1 MSIYHC
7 SIKIIGRNGGR
18 SAVSAAAYR
27 AGETLCSNETGIIH
41 DYAHKGGVIMNEIIL
56 PDNAPDRLLDREIL
70 WNEVQQVEK
79 RIDAQFAREV
89 EVALP
94 CELTR
99 DEQIECVR
107 AFIKE
112 NFVSKGMIAD
122 WALHDKGDGN
132 PHAHI
137 MLTVREINEKEGWQ
151 IKQKSVFANGRD
163 ENGKAIYD
171 PLRPVYDPKDKENTA
186 QYRIPALD
194 ENGNQK
200 TRVRNGK
207 GTEYLWERIS
217 IPANDWNEHSKSEE
231 WRKSWA
237 EHCNRY
243 LPPEL
248 HIDHRS
254 YERQGLEIEPTIHEG
269 VTARK
274 MEHNG
279 KTSDRCEI
287 NRAIKERNLIRQRIK
302 EEFNEISKFIITKAR
317 VIYERI
323 TEIFKRR
330 KSHRIITV
338 IGKAGKADI
347 SSIRTSSGERVAGLR
362 NNKVAEQHIGSR
374 EKTQRINNNDSG
386 KGRRAGRTVG
396 IKQQLE
402 QRELEATF
410 TDNQI
415 REAAIRVDE
424 ADRQATETDQ
434 RIDEL
439 KRIIAEKEDLI
450 NARIK
455 SIMEHRRTG
464 FKDGIPAEGN
474 RPVGRTDN
482 DFGDQE
488 SPAVIR
494 QPDSSA
500 QESIITARESGTE
513 ETDTASLLRE
523 VEAAIGHTRFNE
535 GIAAEKRSDREAEQR
550 RLDFERER
558 EAERKRQDSRD
569 RIEQEKR
576 RTRSRGQSR

>member
-27 AGETLCSNETGIIH
+27 AGKKLCSNETGIIH
-41 DYAHKGGVIMNEIIL
+41 DYTHKGGVIMNEIIL
-56 PDNAPDRLLDREIL
+56 PDNAPDRLLDREVL

-171 PLRPVYDPKDKENTA
+171 PLRPAYDPKDKENTK

-200 TRVRNGK
+200 TRVRKGK
-207 GTEYLWERIS
+207 GAEYLWERIS
-217 IPANDWNEHSKSEE
+217 IPVNDWNEHSKSEE

-274 MEHNG
+274 MEKKG
-279 KTSDRCEI
+279 KTSERCEI
-287 NRAIKERNLIRQRIK
+287 NREIKERNLIRQKIK

-317 VIYERI
+317 AIYERI
-323 TEIFKRR
+323 TELFERR
-330 KSHRIITV
+330 KSHRII
-338 IGKAGKADI
+338 ADI
-347 SSIRTSSGERVAGLR
+347 REAGTADLSYGRTSEGKRDAQFN
-362 NNKVAEQHIGSR
+362 NNKIAGQHIGSR
-374 EKTQRINNNDSG
+374 EKTQRIKNNDSG
-386 KGRRAGRTVG
+386 KGRRAGRAVG

-402 QRELEATF
+402 QRELKATF
-410 TDNQI
+410 TDNHI

-424 ADRQATETDQ
+424 ADRQAAETDQ
-434 RIDEL
+434 RIGEL
-439 KRIIAEKEDLI
+439 KRIIAEKEELI

-455 SIMEHRRTG
+455 SIMEHRRPVD
-464 FKDGIPAEGN
+464 KDGKYAEGN
-474 RPVGRTDN
+474 GQSGSADSRSEN
-482 DFGDQE
+482 SE
-488 SPAVIR
+488 SA
-494 QPDSSA
+494 A
-500 QESIITARESGTE
+500 
-513 ETDTASLLRE
+513 LLRE
-523 VEAAIGHTRFNE
+523 VEAAIGYTRFNE
-535 GIAAEKRSDREAEQR
+535 GVAAEKRSDREAEQR
-550 RLDFERER
+550 RLDLERER
-558 EAERKRQDSRD
+558 ESERKRQEERE
-569 RIEQEKR
+569 RVERNKKKIR
-576 RTRSRGQSR
+576 RNGPSL

>member
-27 AGETLCSNETGIIH
+27 AGEKLCSNETGIIH
-41 DYAHKGGVIMNEIIL
+41 DYTHKGGVIMNEIIL
-56 PDNAPDRLLDREIL
+56 PDNAPDRLLDREVL

-171 PLRPVYDPKDKENTA
+171 PLRPAYDPKDKENTK

-194 ENGNQK
+194 ENGNQI
-200 TRVRNGK
+200 TRVRKGK
-207 GTEYLWERIS
+207 GAEYLWERIS
-217 IPANDWNEHSKSEE
+217 IPVNDWNEHSKSEE

-274 MEHNG
+274 MEKKG
-279 KTSDRCEI
+279 KTSERCEI
-287 NRAIKERNLIRQRIK
+287 NREIKERNLIRQKIK

-317 VIYERI
+317 AIYERI
-323 TEIFKRR
+323 TELFERR
-330 KSHRIITV
+330 KSHRII
-338 IGKAGKADI
+338 ADI
-347 SSIRTSSGERVAGLR
+347 REAGTADLSYGRTSEGKRDAQFN
-362 NNKVAEQHIGSR
+362 NNKIAGQHIGSR
-374 EKTQRINNNDSG
+374 EKTQRIKNNDSG
-386 KGRRAGRTVG
+386 KGRRAGRAVG

-402 QRELEATF
+402 QRELKATF
-410 TDNQI
+410 TDNHI

-424 ADRQATETDQ
+424 ADRQAAETDQ
-434 RIDEL
+434 RIGEL
-439 KRIIAEKEDLI
+439 KRIIAEKEELI

-455 SIMEHRRTG
+455 SIMEHRRPVD
-464 FKDGIPAEGN
+464 KDGKYAEGN
-474 RPVGRTDN
+474 GQSGSADSRSEN
-482 DFGDQE
+482 SE
-488 SPAVIR
+488 SA
-494 QPDSSA
+494 A
-500 QESIITARESGTE
+500 
-513 ETDTASLLRE
+513 LLRE
-523 VEAAIGHTRFNE
+523 VEAAIGYTRFNE
-535 GIAAEKRSDREAEQR
+535 GVAAEKRSDREAEQR
-550 RLDFERER
+550 RLDLERER
-558 EAERKRQDSRD
+558 ESERKRQEERE
-569 RIEQEKR
+569 RVERNKKKIR
-576 RTRSRGQSR
+576 RNGPSL

>member
-7 SIKIIGRNGGR
+7 FIKIIGRNGGR

-27 AGETLCSNETGIIH
+27 AGEKLCSNETGIIH
-41 DYAHKGGVIMNEIIL
+41 DYTHKGGVIMNEIIL
-56 PDNAPDRLLDREIL
+56 PDNAPDRLLDREVL

-99 DEQIECVR
+99 DEQIQCVR

-137 MLTVREINEKEGWQ
+137 MLTVREINEEEGWQ

-163 ENGKAIYD
+163 KNGKAIYD
-171 PLRPVYDPKDKENTA
+171 PTKPVYDPKDKENTA

-200 TRVRNGK
+200 TRVRKGK

-302 EEFNEISKFIITKAR
+302 EEFNEISKFIIKKAR
-317 VIYERI
+317 GIYERI
-323 TEIFKRR
+323 TELFKRR

-362 NNKVAEQHIGSR
+362 NNKVAEQHIRSQDGNR
-374 EKTQRINNNDSG
+374 RLENNDSE
-386 KGRRAGRTVG
+386 KRRRTGRTVG

-402 QRELEATF
+402 QRKLEASF

-424 ADRQATETDQ
+424 ADRQAAETDQ

-439 KRIIAEKEDLI
+439 KRIIAEKEELI

-455 SIMEHRRTG
+455 SIMEHRRPVD
-464 FKDGIPAEGN
+464 KDGKYAEGN
-474 RPVGRTDN
+474 GQSGSADSRSEN
-482 DFGDQE
+482 SE
-488 SPAVIR
+488 SA
-494 QPDSSA
+494 A
-500 QESIITARESGTE
+500 
-513 ETDTASLLRE
+513 LLRE
-523 VEAAIGHTRFNE
+523 VEAAIGYTRFNE
-535 GIAAEKRSDREAEQR
+535 GVAAEKRSDREAEQR

>member
-7 SIKIIGRNGGR
+7 SIKIIGRNSGR

-27 AGETLCSNETGIIH
+27 AGEKLYSNESGIIH
-41 DYAHKGGVIMNEIIL
+41 DYTHKGGVIMNEIIL
-56 PDNAPDRLLDREIL
+56 PDNAPDRLLDREVL

-132 PHAHI
+132 PHTHI

-171 PLRPVYDPKDKENTA
+171 PLRPAYDPKDKENTK

-200 TRVRNGK
+200 TRVRKGK
-207 GTEYLWERIS
+207 GAEYLWERIS

-274 MEHNG
+274 MEKKG
-279 KTSDRCEI
+279 KTSERCEI
-287 NRAIKERNLIRQRIK
+287 NREIKERNLIRQKIK

-317 VIYERI
+317 AIYERI
-323 TEIFKRR
+323 TELFERR
-330 KSHRIITV
+330 KSHRII
-338 IGKAGKADI
+338 ADI
-347 SSIRTSSGERVAGLR
+347 REAGTADLSYGRTSEGKRDAR
-362 NNKVAEQHIGSR
+362 FNNNKIAGQHIGSR
-374 EKTQRINNNDSG
+374 EETQRIKNNDSG
-386 KGRRAGRTVG
+386 KGRRAGRAVG

-402 QRELEATF
+402 QRELKATF
-410 TDNQI
+410 TDNHI

-424 ADRQATETDQ
+424 ADRQAAETDQ
-434 RIDEL
+434 RIGEL
-439 KRIIAEKEDLI
+439 KRIIAEKEESL

-455 SIMEHRRTG
+455 SLMEHRRTG
-464 FKDGIPAEGN
+464 IRDGIPAEGN

-482 DFGDQE
+482 DSGDQE
-488 SPAVIR
+488 SPIVIG

-513 ETDTASLLRE
+513 ETDTAALLRE
-523 VEAAIGHTRFNE
+523 VEAAIGYTRFNE
-535 GIAAEKRSDREAEQR
+535 GVAAEKRSNREAEQR
-550 RLDFERER
+550 RLDLERER
-558 EAERKRQDSRD
+558 ESERKRQEERE
-569 RIEQEKR
+569 RVERNKKKIR
-576 RTRSRGQSR
+576 RNGPSL

>member
-27 AGETLCSNETGIIH
+27 AGEKLCSNETGIIH
-41 DYAHKGGVIMNEIIL
+41 DYTHKGGVIMNEIIL
-56 PDNAPDRLLDREIL
+56 PDNAPDRLLDREVL

-171 PLRPVYDPKDKENTA
+171 PLRPAYDPKDKENTK

-200 TRVRNGK
+200 TRVRKGK
-207 GTEYLWERIS
+207 GAEYLWERIS
-217 IPANDWNEHSKSEE
+217 IPVNDWNEHSKSEE

-274 MEHNG
+274 MEKKG
-279 KTSDRCEI
+279 KTSERCEI
-287 NRAIKERNLIRQRIK
+287 NREIKERNLIRQKIK

-317 VIYERI
+317 AIYERI
-323 TEIFKRR
+323 TELFERR
-330 KSHRIITV
+330 KSHRII
-338 IGKAGKADI
+338 ADI
-347 SSIRTSSGERVAGLR
+347 REAGTADLSYGRTSEGKRDAQFN
-362 NNKVAEQHIGSR
+362 NNKIAGQHIGSR
-374 EKTQRINNNDSG
+374 EKTQRIKNNDSG
-386 KGRRAGRTVG
+386 KGRRAGRAVG

-402 QRELEATF
+402 QRELKATF
-410 TDNQI
+410 TDNHI

-424 ADRQATETDQ
+424 ADRQAAETDQ
-434 RIDEL
+434 RIGEL
-439 KRIIAEKEDLI
+439 KRIIAEKEELI

-455 SIMEHRRTG
+455 SIMEHRRPVD
-464 FKDGIPAEGN
+464 KDGKYAEGN
-474 RPVGRTDN
+474 GQSGSADSRSEN
-482 DFGDQE
+482 SE
-488 SPAVIR
+488 SA
-494 QPDSSA
+494 A
-500 QESIITARESGTE
+500 
-513 ETDTASLLRE
+513 LLRE
-523 VEAAIGHTRFNE
+523 VEAAIGYTRFNE
-535 GIAAEKRSDREAEQR
+535 GVAAEKRSDREAEQR
-550 RLDFERER
+550 RLDLERER
-558 EAERKRQDSRD
+558 ESERKRQEERE
-569 RIEQEKR
+569 RVERNKKKIR
-576 RTRSRGQSR
+576 RNGPSL

>member
-27 AGETLCSNETGIIH
+27 AGKKLCSNETGIIH
-41 DYAHKGGVIMNEIIL
+41 DYTHKGGVIMNEIIL
-56 PDNAPDRLLDREIL
+56 PDNAPDRLLDREDL

-122 WALHDKGDGN
+122 WALHDKCDGN

-137 MLTVREINEKEGWQ
+137 MLTVREVNEEEGWQ
-151 IKQKSVFANGRD
+151 LKQKSVFANGRD

-171 PLRPVYDPKDKENTA
+171 PSRPSYDPKDKENTK

-200 TRVRNGK
+200 TRVRKGK
-207 GTEYLWERIS
+207 GTEYLWERIP

-254 YERQGLEIEPTIHEG
+254 YERQGLDIEPTIHEG

-274 MEHNG
+274 MEKNG
-279 KTSDRCEI
+279 KTSERCEL
-287 NRAIKERNLIRQRIK
+287 NREIKQRNLLRQKIK
-302 EEFNEISKFIITKAR
+302 DEFDELSKFIVTKAR
-317 VIYERI
+317 AIYERI
-323 TEIFKRR
+323 TKLFERR
-330 KSHRIITV
+330 KSYRSLRD
-338 IGKAGKADI
+338 IGETRTADF
-347 SSIRTSSGERVAGLR
+347 SSGRTSSGERKSRFSYNGSSESKYKTESNRGR
-362 NNKVAEQHIGSR
+362 NENRTI
-374 EKTQRINNNDSG
+374 G
-386 KGRRAGRTVG
+386 KGRRIGRAIE

-402 QRELEATF
+402 QRELEASF
-410 TDNQI
+410 TDNHI
-415 REAAIRVDE
+415 RKTDIRVDE
-424 ADRQATETDQ
+424 ADRQAEETDQ

-439 KRIIAEKEDLI
+439 KRMIAEKEEML

-455 SIMEHRRTG
+455 RIMEHRRTG
-464 FKDGIPAEGN
+464 NRDGIHAGGDGQPISTDS
-474 RPVGRTDN
+474 RPK
-482 DFGDQE
+482 
-488 SPAVIR
+488 I
-494 QPDSSA
+494 
-500 QESIITARESGTE
+500 RES
-513 ETDTASLLRE
+513 ETLRRKL
-523 VEAAIGHTRFNE
+523 EAAIDYTRLNE
-535 GIAAEKRSDREAEQR
+535 GIAAEKRSARETEQR
-550 RLDFERER
+550 RLDLERER
-558 EAERKRQDSRD
+558 DAERKRQEERD

-576 RTRSRGQSR
+576 RTRSRGHSR

>member
-27 AGETLCSNETGIIH
+27 AGEKLCSNETGIIH
-41 DYAHKGGVIMNEIIL
+41 DYTHKGGVIMNEIIL
-56 PDNAPDRLLDREIL
+56 PDNAPDRLLDREVL

-171 PLRPVYDPKDKENTA
+171 PLRPAYDPKDKENTK

-200 TRVRNGK
+200 TRVRKGK
-207 GTEYLWERIS
+207 GAEYLWERIS
-217 IPANDWNEHSKSEE
+217 IPVNDWNEHSKSEE

-274 MEHNG
+274 MEKKG
-279 KTSDRCEI
+279 KTSERCEI
-287 NRAIKERNLIRQRIK
+287 NREIKERNLIRQKIK

-317 VIYERI
+317 AIYERI
-323 TEIFKRR
+323 TELFERR
-330 KSHRIITV
+330 KSHRII
-338 IGKAGKADI
+338 ADI
-347 SSIRTSSGERVAGLR
+347 REAGTADLSYGRTSEGKRDAQFN
-362 NNKVAEQHIGSR
+362 NNKIAGQHIGSR
-374 EKTQRINNNDSG
+374 EKTQRIKNNDSG
-386 KGRRAGRTVG
+386 KGRRAGRAVG

-402 QRELEATF
+402 QRELKATF
-410 TDNQI
+410 TDNHI

-424 ADRQATETDQ
+424 ADRQAAETDQ
-434 RIDEL
+434 RIGEL
-439 KRIIAEKEDLI
+439 KRIIAEKEELI

-455 SIMEHRRTG
+455 SIMEHRRPVD
-464 FKDGIPAEGN
+464 KDGKYAEGN
-474 RPVGRTDN
+474 GQSGSADSRSEN
-482 DFGDQE
+482 SE
-488 SPAVIR
+488 SA
-494 QPDSSA
+494 A
-500 QESIITARESGTE
+500 
-513 ETDTASLLRE
+513 LLRE
-523 VEAAIGHTRFNE
+523 VEAAIGYTRFNE
-535 GIAAEKRSDREAEQR
+535 GVAAEKRSDREAEQR
-550 RLDFERER
+550 RLDLERER
-558 EAERKRQDSRD
+558 ESERKRQEERERD
-569 RIEQEKR
+569 ERNKKKIR
-576 RTRSRGQSR
+576 RNGPSL

>member
-27 AGETLCSNETGIIH
+27 AGEKLCSNETGIIH
-41 DYAHKGGVIMNEIIL
+41 DYTHKGGVIMNEIIL
-56 PDNAPDRLLDREIL
+56 PDNAPDRLLDREVL

-274 MEHNG
+274 MEQNG

-287 NRAIKERNLIRQRIK
+287 NREIKERNLIRQRIK

-347 SSIRTSSGERVAGLR
+347 SSIRTSSGERVAGRR
-362 NNKVAEQHIGSR
+362 NNTTAEQHIGSR

-424 ADRQATETDQ
+424 ADRQAIQTDQ

-439 KRIIAEKEDLI
+439 KRVIAEKEELI

-455 SIMEHRRTG
+455 SIMEHRRPVD
-464 FKDGIPAEGN
+464 KDGKYAGGN
-474 RPVGRTDN
+474 GQSGSANSRSEIS
-482 DFGDQE
+482 E
-488 SPAVIR
+488 SA
-494 QPDSSA
+494 A
-500 QESIITARESGTE
+500 
-513 ETDTASLLRE
+513 LLRE
-523 VEAAIGHTRFNE
+523 VEAAIGCTRFNE
-535 GIAAEKRSDREAEQR
+535 GVAAEKRSDREAEQR
-550 RLDFERER
+550 RLDLERER
-558 EAERKRQDSRD
+558 EVERKRQDARE
-569 RIEQEKR
+569 RIEKEKR

>member
-27 AGETLCSNETGIIH
+27 AGEKLCSNETGIIH
-41 DYAHKGGVIMNEIIL
+41 DYTHKGGVIMNEIIL
-56 PDNAPDRLLDREIL
+56 PDNAPDRLLDREVL
-70 WNEVQQVEK
+70 WNEVQQVDK

-137 MLTVREINEKEGWQ
+137 MLTVREVNEEEGWQ
-151 IKQKSVFANGRD
+151 LKQKSVFANGRD

-171 PLRPVYDPKDKENTA
+171 PSRPSYDPKDKENTK

-200 TRVRNGK
+200 TRVRKGK
-207 GTEYLWERIS
+207 GTEYLWERIP

-274 MEHNG
+274 MEQNG
-279 KTSDRCEI
+279 KTSDRCKI
-287 NRAIKERNLIRQRIK
+287 NRDIKERNLIRQKIK
-302 EEFNEISKFIITKAR
+302 EEFNEISKFIAMKAR

-323 TEIFKRR
+323 TELFERR
-330 KSHRIITV
+330 KSHRIIAD
-338 IGKAGKADI
+338 IGKAGTADF
-347 SSIRTSSGERVAGLR
+347 SSERTPTGKRGAGLG
-362 NNKVAEQHIGSR
+362 NNKFAEQHIGSR
-374 EKTQRINNNDSG
+374 KGIRGIENNDSG

-402 QRELEATF
+402 QRKLEASF

-434 RIDEL
+434 RINEL
-439 KRIIAEKEDLI
+439 KRIIAEKEEAL

-455 SIMEHRRTG
+455 SLMEHRRTG
-464 FKDGIPAEGN
+464 IKDGIPAEGN

-482 DFGDQE
+482 DSGDQE
-488 SPAVIR
+488 SPIVIG

-500 QESIITARESGTE
+500 QDSIITARESGTE
-513 ETDTASLLRE
+513 ETDTAALLRE
-523 VEAAIGHTRFNE
+523 VEAAISYTRLNE
-535 GIAAEKRSDREAEQR
+535 GIAAEKRSDREAEQC
-550 RLDFERER
+550 RLDLERER
-558 EAERKRQDSRD
+558 EAERKRQEERERD
-569 RIEQEKR
+569 ERNKKKIR
-576 RTRSRGQSR
+576 RSGPSL